1 MIAMGPFGELDNREI
16 IFRRAAAIAVSKS
29 EPVSGG
35 LPAEPVALEDL
46 LKAREHLVAEVA
58 GKMPAEHREFL
69 VGFKRGQA
77 SPSYS

>member
-1 MIAMGPFGELDNREI
+1 MIAVGPFGELDNREI

-58 GKMPAEHREFL
+58 GKMPAEHR
-69 VGFKRGQA
+69 
-77 SPSYS
+77 